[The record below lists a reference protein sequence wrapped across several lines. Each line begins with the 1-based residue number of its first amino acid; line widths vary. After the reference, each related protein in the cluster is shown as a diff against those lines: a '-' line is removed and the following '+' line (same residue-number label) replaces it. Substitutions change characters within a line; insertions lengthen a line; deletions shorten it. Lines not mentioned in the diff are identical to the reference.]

1 MRVWPTVMG
10 SGRQLPADE
19 RQARQNRV
27 IQAAR
32 DFVEDPHSLHPLN
45 PTWDQQ
51 FLDTLEQGRMSDLDS
66 LSNDELSALAGKS
79 THEVKTWVAAFAPL
93 SAFGPYQLRAATTA
107 RFPSGLQASVPLA
120 HSR

>member
-1 MRVWPTVMG
+1 MG

-32 DFVEDPHSLHPLN
+32 VFVEDPYSLHPLN

-51 FLDTLEQGRMSDLDS
+51 FLDTLEQARMSDLDS
-66 LSNDELSALAGKS
+66 LGNDALSALAGKS
-79 THEVKTWVAAFAPL
+79 THEVKTWVAAFAP
-93 SAFGPYQLRAATTA
+93 
-107 RFPSGLQASVPLA
+107 
-120 HSR
+120 